1 MLLSE
6 NLGALAEFRREAW
19 EFQQTFETPLKKLQA
34 FVSTI
39 VSAGEQ
45 WRTANVTL
53 ELVVF
58 EPQHL
63 IALLKE
69 NSIPPSYERGVT
81 LTAKGQKEIEALLC
95 AVLQDWIDFVCVP
108 EPESFAIY
116 ADHDE
121 FTTIYAHSR
130 SDLNRVTEVLLRK
143 GFKPEPNYTRQL

>member
-6 NLGALAEFRREAW
+6 NLGALAEFRRVAW
-19 EFQQTFETPLKKLQA
+19 EFQQTFETPLENLPA

-45 WRTANVTL
+45 WRNASVTL

-69 NSIPPSYERGVT
+69 NSIPPRYGPGVT
-81 LTAKGQKEIEALLC
+81 LTAKGQEEIEALLC
-95 AVLQDWIDFVCVP
+95 AVLGDWIDFVFVP

-121 FTTIYAHSR
+121 FTTFYTHFR
-130 SDLNRVTEVLLRK
+130 SDLNRVTEALLHK